1 MRNGYLGG
9 IVMSKKKSK
18 KVIYKNEVTVTL
30 KSDFNKSVAA
40 IRTFKDTNGIDFYS
54 FQPLP
59 DMKHWK

>member
-1 MRNGYLGG
+1 M
-9 IVMSKKKSK
+9 KKKAK
-18 KVIYKNEVTVTL
+18 KPVRKNSVTVTL
-30 KSDFNKSVAA
+30 KSDFNKSVDA